1 MNQMRDTFAT
11 AGRVGR
17 DMAAVDWSQTPLGD
31 PETWPA
37 SLRSAV
43 RILLTSKF
51 AMWMAWGPELTFL
64 CNDAY
69 RRDTLGEK
77 YPWALGRPASEVWA
91 EIWDDIGPRI
101 EHVLASGEAT
111 WDESLLLFLER
122 SGYPEETYHTFS
134 YSPLADDDGE
144 IRGMLCVV
152 TEVTAQLIARRRM
165 TTLRDM
171 GDRAIGLAEADAIEA
186 ACRRLAGD
194 PLSLPFT
201 LVYLWDHDTGLAHL
215 AGTSGIEAGHEA
227 APVVIDPGD
236 ATAPWPAAR
245 ALKAETTLLDDLPA
259 HFADLPT
266 GAWERPPRQALVVPL
281 LQPVRATPYGFLV
294 AALNPFRAVDD
305 AFAGFVSLVAGQV
318 ASIITDARTFEF
330 ERQRAETLAQI
341 DEAKTNFFTN
351 VSHEFRTPLTLLLGP
366 VEEALADVSEPLGDR
381 QRGRLEVM
389 QRNAQRLLKMVNSL
403 LDFSRVESAI
413 ATARFDS
420 IDLARY
426 TRELASMFDSAAVR
440 AGLRMTVDCPPLP
453 DQVFVD
459 QEHWAK
465 IVLNLLSNAFKFT
478 FEGGITVRLSGDGT
492 TALLE
497 VSDTGI
503 GIAPEDVPLLFER
516 FHRVRGAT
524 GRTHEGS
531 GIGLALVAELT
542 ALHGGTVEVDSRP
555 GVGTTFRVRIPFGSS
570 HLPAD
575 LVGGS
580 EPSVDA
586 AGQAQGF
593 VSETLRWLDDA
604 AQESEPAAPGTTERV
619 RRRMSTRTPRWS
631 WSSTTTRTCGS
642 TSRGCC
648 AAPTPW

>member
-1 MNQMRDTFAT
+1 
-11 AGRVGR
+11 
-17 DMAAVDWSQTPLGD
+17 
-31 PETWPA
+31 
-37 SLRSAV
+37 
-43 RILLTSKF
+43 
-51 AMWMAWGPELTFL
+51 
-64 CNDAY
+64 
-69 RRDTLGEK
+69 
-77 YPWALGRPASEVWA
+77 
-91 EIWDDIGPRI
+91 
-101 EHVLASGEAT
+101 
-111 WDESLLLFLER
+111 
-122 SGYPEETYHTFS
+122 
-134 YSPLADDDGE
+134 
-144 IRGMLCVV
+144 
-152 TEVTAQLIARRRM
+152 M

-194 PLSLPFT
+194 PRSLPFT

-227 APVVIDPGD
+227 APLVIDPGD

-366 VEEALADVSEPLGDR
+366 VEEALADVAEPLGDR

-555 GVGTTFRVRIPFGSS
+555 GAGTTFRVRIPFGSS

-575 LVGGS
+575 LVGGANRRWTRPGRRRGS
-580 EPSVDA
+580 SARRCGGWTTPTPRGSRSRPTSRPPSGGGVGCRRRRP
-586 AGQAQGF
+586 AG
-593 VSETLRWLDDA
+593 
-604 AQESEPAAPGTTERV
+604 PGRRRQRGHAGV
-619 RRRMSTRTPRWS
+619 RRRAVARRLLRGDRRGRTRCVVPGRRGPPRPHPGRRDDAQPRRVRS
-631 WSSTTTRTCGS
+631 AGAVAGRAHDHRHPVHHAVGA
-642 TSRGCC
+642 RG
-648 AAPTPW
+648 